1 MRLLRRAVLE
11 DARAGITKAFALLG
25 NKLPGITMRRKRQLQ
40 HAVSIRVLHFAVGK
54 RQSERVVAAA
64 ARAYHDLPD
73 TMLRLGSPLRVL
85 PRTPF
90 LPTPLPPPRQI

>member
-1 MRLLRRAVLE
+1 MRLLRRPVLA
-11 DARAGITKAFALLG
+11 DAHAGITKAFALLG
-25 NKLPGITMRRKRQLQ
+25 NKLPGITVRRKRQLQ

-73 TMLRLGSPLRVL
+73 TMLRIGSSPPGLRSTSFIHML
-85 PRTPF
+85 APAHD
-90 LPTPLPPPRQI
+90 